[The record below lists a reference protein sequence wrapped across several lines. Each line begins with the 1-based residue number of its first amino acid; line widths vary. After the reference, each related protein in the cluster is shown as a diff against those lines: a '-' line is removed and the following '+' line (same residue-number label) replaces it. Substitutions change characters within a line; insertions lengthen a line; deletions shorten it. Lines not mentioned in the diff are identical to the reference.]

1 MIAIQF
7 FEQPARLLA
16 WFYSLTHNYII
27 SISIMAFLVML
38 VTAPLVLKS
47 TKGMLEMQK
56 LQPQMK
62 KLQAEHRGDRQKL
75 NEEMMKLYQEHKVN
89 PLASCLPL
97 LLQMPVFLIMFRV
110 LHGLSNRVTCSI
122 PTDPNKKIAAVCGA
136 FTDGRRIFN
145 PAYLDKGS
153 ELYRSLTPPG
163 GKNEMLSW
171 GLDLSRTPMSVI
183 SSSFGKGLV
192 YALLVVALGVL
203 YFVQQRM
210 VASRAAVS
218 PSVSPMQQKLMQY
231 LPVVFAVFLIF
242 YLTGLV
248 IYYMAQAVFRIGLNF
263 YITHRFYKHEH
274 SLGRQ
279 AQRAGEEAREFA
291 KKDSNG
297 GGGGMFAQ
305 AKRDMAAAKEQKA
318 LPAKPGP
325 NSTVSKR
332 VTPPKNKPTPAAGR
346 PAARPA
352 STGKAVR
359 PDGTGRPPKKK

>member
-1 MIAIQF
+1 MIAIKF

-27 SISIMAFLVML
+27 SISIMALLVML
-38 VTAPLVLKS
+38 ITAPLVLKS

-62 KLQAEHRGDRQKL
+62 KLQAQHRGDRQKL

-97 LLQMPVFLIMFRV
+97 LLQMPVFIIMFRV
-110 LHGLSNRVTCSI
+110 LHGLS
-122 PTDPNKKIAAVCGA
+122 
-136 FTDGRRIFN
+136 
-145 PAYLDKGS
+145 DKGADGTFAPKYLEKSS
-153 ELYRSLTPPG
+153 ELYRSLDNKT
-163 GKNEMLSW
+163 EMLSW
-171 GLDLSRTPMSVI
+171 GLDLAQRPWNMI
-183 SSSFGKGLV
+183 SESFGKGLI
-192 YALLVVALGVL
+192 YALLVVVLGVL

-218 PSVSPMQQKLMQY
+218 PQVSATQQKLMQY

-279 AQRAGEEAREFA
+279 AQRAGEEAREIA
-291 KKDSNG
+291 KQDG
-297 GGGGMFAQ
+297 GGGGGLFAQ
-305 AKRDMAAAKEQKA
+305 AKRDMAAAKEKSA
-318 LPAKPGP
+318 PAKPGP

-332 VTPPKNKPTPAAGR
+332 VTPPKNKPTPASGR
-346 PAARPA
+346 PGGRPA
-352 STGKAVR
+352 STGKAAR
-359 PDGTGRPPKKK
+359 PDGSSRPPKKK